1 MAEQQT
7 KMLADEAAIRVNN
20 VSKLYKLYDRNRDRI
35 RDALGLTRKKLYHE
49 HYALHHLDFEVKKG
63 ETVGIIGTNG
73 AGKSTILKI
82 ITGVLSPTEGSVEIN
97 GRISALLELGAGF
110 NMEYTG
116 IENIY
121 LNGTMSGFTREEI
134 DARVPAI
141 LEFAD
146 IGEFV
151 NQPVKTYSSG
161 MFVRLAFAVAINIDP
176 EILIVDEALSVGDV
190 FFQTKCYHKFDE
202 FKEQGRTIL
211 FVSHDMSS
219 ISQYCDR
226 VILLDHGR
234 MYAEGTPKEMISLYK
249 RLMVGQAGQDARE
262 RAAGSAGSQGS
273 SELWKSHYEI
283 NPEADVYGDGRAD
296 IIDFAV
302 EDENGMLTSTI
313 EKGTRFTVRSKVRF
327 NTVIRDPI
335 FTCSFKD
342 LKGVTITGTN
352 SMIERFDIGQAS
364 PGEVYVASFEQV
376 MSLQGGSYLLS
387 ISCTGYEGDDFV
399 VYNRLYDI
407 ISISVISD
415 KNTVGFYD
423 MDSEVTV
430 RKEE

>member
-1 MAEQQT
+1 MQ
-7 KMLADEAAIRVNN
+7 
-20 VSKLYKLYDRNRDRI
+20 S
-35 RDALGLTRKKLYHE
+35 
-49 HYALHHLDFEVKKG
+49 
-63 ETVGIIGTNG
+63 
-73 AGKSTILKI
+73 
-82 ITGVLSPTEGSVEIN
+82 
-97 GRISALLELGAGF
+97 
-110 NMEYTG
+110 
-116 IENIY
+116 
-121 LNGTMSGFTREEI
+121 
-134 DARVPAI
+134 
-141 LEFAD
+141 
-146 IGEFV
+146 
-151 NQPVKTYSSG
+151 
-161 MFVRLAFAVAINIDP
+161 
-176 EILIVDEALSVGDV
+176 
-190 FFQTKCYHKFDE
+190 
-202 FKEQGRTIL
+202 RTIL
-211 FVSHDMSS
+211 FRSHDMSS

>member
-7 KMLADEAAIRVNN
+7 KMPADEAAIRVNN

-35 RDALGLTRKKLYHE
+35 WDALGLTRKKLYHE